1 MKKATKFL
9 LAAVLGLA
17 AVFTTSC
24 ALEIVAPENKW
35 VTYEYPYKTDKG
47 TCVLRCHA
55 YYSDTPTKIQTYG
68 NPLELPAGL
77 TIVAAPK
84 IVNGDKTSFVE
95 LFGETVTANSY
106 AINTFGKG
114 RTTISADGEDNSE
127 NATSFNMGYT
137 AWLVIYNCIL
147 HEGISTSVP
156 TILKDGSEYKINLD
170 QKFWKKLMYQM
181 AINKLTELAAA
192 E

>member
-17 AVFTTSC
+17 AIFTTSC

-35 VTYEYPYKTDKG
+35 VEYEYPYETGTG
-47 TCVLRCHA
+47 TCVLRCYA
-55 YYSDTPTKIQTYG
+55 YYSDTPTTVKTYG
-68 NPLELPAGL
+68 ETLDLPAGL

-84 IVNGDKTSFVE
+84 IVNGDKSSFVD
-95 LFGETVTANSY
+95 LFGDAVTANSY

-114 RTTISADGEDNSE
+114 RTTISANGEDSDN
-127 NATSFNMGYT
+127 NKTSFNMGYT
-137 AWLVIYNCIL
+137 SWLVLYNCII
-147 HEGISTSVP
+147 HEGISTSAP
-156 TILKDGSEYKINLD
+156 TILKDGAKYNLN
-170 QKFWKKLMYQM
+170 QQFWKKLMYQM
-181 AINKLTELAAA
+181 AANKLIELAAA

>member
-17 AVFTTSC
+17 AIFTTSC

-35 VTYEYPYKTDKG
+35 VTYEYPVTKDG
-47 TCVLRCHA
+47 TTYVTRCYA
-55 YYSDTPTKIQTYG
+55 YYTETPTTINAYG
-68 NPLELPAGL
+68 KTRTIEPGL

-84 IVNGDKTSFVE
+84 IVNGNRDNFVE
-95 LFGETVTANSY
+95 LFGAAVTANSY
-106 AINTFGKG
+106 SIKTF
-114 RTTISADGEDNSE
+114 RNGENVDYSESDNSE
-127 NATSFNMGYT
+127 TKQFKMSYT
-137 AWLVIYNCIL
+137 TWLILYNSII
-147 HEGISTSVP
+147 HENISTGAP
-156 TILKDGSEYKINLD
+156 EILKDGSELD
-170 QKFWKKLMYQM
+170 VTKVKWKKIIYFM

>member
-17 AVFTTSC
+17 AIFTTSC

-35 VTYEYPYKTDKG
+35 VTYEYPITKDG
-47 TCVLRCHA
+47 TTYVTRCYA
-55 YYSDTPTKIQTYG
+55 YYTETPTTINAYG
-68 NPLELPAGL
+68 KTRTIEPGL

-84 IVNGDKTSFVE
+84 IVNGNQNSFE
-95 LFGETVTANSY
+95 ALFGQAVTNNSY
-106 AINTFGKG
+106 AIKTFGKG
-114 RTTISADGEDNSE
+114 EYVAYSESEDDQNPDKFKMSYTTWLILYNSIIHE
-127 NATSFNMGYT
+127 N
-137 AWLVIYNCIL
+137 
-147 HEGISTSVP
+147 ISTGAP
-156 TILKDGSEYKINLD
+156 EILKDGKELAIENVK
-170 QKFWKKLMYQM
+170 WKKIIYYM

>member
-17 AVFTTSC
+17 AIFTTSC

-35 VTYEYPYKTDKG
+35 VTYEYPVKEGETTY
-47 TCVLRCHA
+47 VIRCYA
-55 YYSDTPTKIQTYG
+55 YYTETPTTINAYG
-68 NPLELPAGL
+68 KTRTIEPGL

-84 IVNGDKTSFVE
+84 IVNGNENSFE
-95 LFGETVTANSY
+95 ALFGQTVTNNSY
-106 AINTFGKG
+106 AIKTFGKG
-114 RTTISADGEDNSE
+114 ENVEYGNADDDSDKSTFKMSYTTWLILYNSIIHE
-127 NATSFNMGYT
+127 N
-137 AWLVIYNCIL
+137 
-147 HEGISTSVP
+147 ISTGAP
-156 TILKDGSEYKINLD
+156 EILKDGKELD
-170 QKFWKKLMYQM
+170 VKNVKWKKIIYFM

>member
-17 AVFTTSC
+17 AIFTTSC

-35 VTYEYPYKTDKG
+35 VTYEYPVKNGDTTYVIRG
-47 TCVLRCHA
+47 YA
-55 YYSDTPTKIQTYG
+55 YYTETPTTIKTYG
-68 NPLELPAGL
+68 EPLDLPAGL

-84 IVNGDKTSFVE
+84 IVNGDNTSFVE
-95 LFGETVTANSY
+95 LFGEAVTANSY
-106 AINTFGKG
+106 SIKTFGKG
-114 RTTISADGEDNSE
+114 EYVEYGESDESETKKFKMSYTTWLILYNSIIHE
-127 NATSFNMGYT
+127 N
-137 AWLVIYNCIL
+137 
-147 HEGISTSVP
+147 ISTGAP
-156 TILKDGSEYKINLD
+156 EILKDGKKLAIENVK
-170 QKFWKKLMYQM
+170 WKKLIYFM

>member
-17 AVFTTSC
+17 AIFTTSC

-35 VTYEYPYKTDKG
+35 VTYEYPVKEGETTYVIRG
-47 TCVLRCHA
+47 YA
-55 YYSDTPTKIQTYG
+55 YYTETPTTIKTYG
-68 NPLELPAGL
+68 APLDLPAGL

-84 IVNGDKTSFVE
+84 IVNGNEKSFVE
-95 LFGETVTANSY
+95 LFGEAVTANSY
-106 AINTFGKG
+106 AIKTFGKG
-114 RTTISADGEDNSE
+114 EYVKYGNSE
-127 NATSFNMGYT
+127 NDSEDNQFKMSYT
-137 AWLVIYNCIL
+137 TWLILYNSII
-147 HEGISTSVP
+147 HENISTGAP
-156 TILKDGSEYKINLD
+156 EILKDGKELAIENVK
-170 QKFWKKLMYQM
+170 WKKIIYYM

>member
-17 AVFTTSC
+17 AIFTTSC

-35 VTYEYPYKTDKG
+35 VTYEYPVTNGDTTYVIRG
-47 TCVLRCHA
+47 YA
-55 YYSDTPTKIQTYG
+55 YYTGTPTTIKTYG
-68 NPLELPAGL
+68 KPLELPAGL

-84 IVNGDKTSFVE
+84 IVNGNESSFVD
-95 LFGETVTANSY
+95 LFGNAVTANSY
-106 AINTFGKG
+106 SIKTFRNGENVDYSNTDNDNDTKQFKMSY
-114 RTTISADGEDNSE
+114 TTWLILYNSIIHE
-127 NATSFNMGYT
+127 N
-137 AWLVIYNCIL
+137 
-147 HEGISTSVP
+147 ISTGAP
-156 TILKDGSEYKINLD
+156 EILKDGKELAIENVK
-170 QKFWKKLMYQM
+170 WKKLIYYM

>member
-17 AVFTTSC
+17 AIFTTSC

-35 VTYEYPYKTDKG
+35 VTYEYPVKNGDATYVIRG
-47 TCVLRCHA
+47 YA
-55 YYSDTPTKIQTYG
+55 YYTETPTKIKTYG
-68 NPLELPAGL
+68 DPLELPAGL

-84 IVNGDKTSFVE
+84 IVNGNESSFVD
-95 LFGETVTANSY
+95 LFGNAVTANSY
-106 AINTFGKG
+106 AIKTFGKG
-114 RTTISADGEDNSE
+114 EYVEYGESEESEAKQFKMSYTTWLILYNSIIHE
-127 NATSFNMGYT
+127 N
-137 AWLVIYNCIL
+137 
-147 HEGISTSVP
+147 ISTGAP
-156 TILKDGSEYKINLD
+156 EILKDGSELD
-170 QKFWKKLMYQM
+170 VTKVKWKKIIYFM

>member
-17 AVFTTSC
+17 AIFTTSC

-35 VTYEYPYKTDKG
+35 VTYEYPVTNGDTTYVIRG
-47 TCVLRCHA
+47 YA
-55 YYSDTPTKIQTYG
+55 YYTETPTTINAYG
-68 NPLELPAGL
+68 KTRTIEPGL

-84 IVNGDKTSFVE
+84 IVNGNENSFTD
-95 LFGETVTANSY
+95 LFGQAVTANSY
-106 AINTFGKG
+106 SIKTF
-114 RTTISADGEDNSE
+114 RNGENVDYSESDNSE
-127 NATSFNMGYT
+127 TKQFKMSYT
-137 AWLVIYNCIL
+137 TWLILYNSII
-147 HEGISTSVP
+147 HENISTGAP
-156 TILKDGSEYKINLD
+156 EILKDGSELD
-170 QKFWKKLMYQM
+170 VTKVKWKKIIYFM

>member
-17 AVFTTSC
+17 AIFTTSC

-35 VTYEYPYKTDKG
+35 VTYEYPVTNGDTTYVIRG
-47 TCVLRCHA
+47 YA
-55 YYSDTPTKIQTYG
+55 YYTETPTKIKTYG
-68 NPLELPAGL
+68 EPLDLPAGL

-84 IVNGDKTSFVE
+84 IVNGNESSFVD
-95 LFGETVTANSY
+95 LFGDAVTANSY
-106 AINTFGKG
+106 SIKTFGKG
-114 RTTISADGEDNSE
+114 EYVDYSESDKSETKQFKMSYTTWLILYNSIIHE
-127 NATSFNMGYT
+127 N
-137 AWLVIYNCIL
+137 
-147 HEGISTSVP
+147 ISTGAP
-156 TILKDGSEYKINLD
+156 EILRDGKKFDLD
-170 QKFWKKLMYQM
+170 NVKWKKLIYYM

>member
-17 AVFTTSC
+17 AIFTTSC

-35 VTYEYPYKTDKG
+35 VTYEYPVTKDG
-47 TCVLRCHA
+47 TTYVTRCYA
-55 YYSDTPTKIQTYG
+55 YYTETPTTINAYG
-68 NPLELPAGL
+68 KTRTIEPGL

-84 IVNGDKTSFVE
+84 IVDANQNSFE
-95 LFGETVTANSY
+95 ALFGQTVTNNSY
-106 AINTFGKG
+106 AIKTFGKG
-114 RTTISADGEDNSE
+114 ENVEYGNAEDDSDKKQFKMSYTTWLILYNSIIHE
-127 NATSFNMGYT
+127 N
-137 AWLVIYNCIL
+137 
-147 HEGISTSVP
+147 ISTGAP
-156 TILKDGSEYKINLD
+156 EILKDGSELD
-170 QKFWKKLMYQM
+170 VTKVKWKKIIYFM

>member
-17 AVFTTSC
+17 AIFTTSC

-35 VTYEYPYKTDKG
+35 VTYEYPVTKDG
-47 TCVLRCHA
+47 TTYVTRCYA
-55 YYSDTPTKIQTYG
+55 YYTETPTTINAYG
-68 NPLELPAGL
+68 KTRTIEPGL

-84 IVNGDKTSFVE
+84 IVNANQDSFE
-95 LFGETVTANSY
+95 ALFGQTVTNNSY
-106 AINTFGKG
+106 AIKTFGKG
-114 RTTISADGEDNSE
+114 ENVKYGDSDDDDDKNTKQFKMSYTTWLILYNSIIHE
-127 NATSFNMGYT
+127 N
-137 AWLVIYNCIL
+137 
-147 HEGISTSVP
+147 ISTGAP
-156 TILKDGSEYKINLD
+156 EILKDGSELD
-170 QKFWKKLMYQM
+170 VTKVKWKKIIYFM

>member
-17 AVFTTSC
+17 AIFTTSC

-35 VTYEYPYKTDKG
+35 VTYEYPYETGKG

-55 YYSDTPTKIQTYG
+55 YYSDTPTTIKTYG
-68 NPLELPAGL
+68 APLELPAGL

-84 IVNGDKTSFVE
+84 IVNGNEKSFVE
-95 LFGETVTANSY
+95 LFGEAVTANSY
-106 AINTFGKG
+106 AIKTFGKG
-114 RTTISADGEDNSE
+114 EYVEYGESDKSETKQFKMSYTTWLILYNSIIHE
-127 NATSFNMGYT
+127 N
-137 AWLVIYNCIL
+137 
-147 HEGISTSVP
+147 ISTGAP
-156 TILKDGSEYKINLD
+156 EILKDGKELAIENVK
-170 QKFWKKLMYQM
+170 WKKIIYYM
-181 AINKLTELAAA
+181 AIKKLTELAAA

>member
-17 AVFTTSC
+17 AIFTTSC

-35 VTYEYPYKTDKG
+35 VTYEYPVTTDKG
-47 TCVLRCHA
+47 TSYVIRGYA
-55 YYSDTPTKIQTYG
+55 YYTETPTKIKTYG
-68 NPLELPAGL
+68 EPLDLPAGL

-84 IVNGDKTSFVE
+84 IVNGNRDNFVE
-95 LFGETVTANSY
+95 LFGEAVTANSY
-106 AINTFGKG
+106 SIKTFRNGEYVEYGESDKSEAKQFKMSY
-114 RTTISADGEDNSE
+114 TTWLILYNSIIHE
-127 NATSFNMGYT
+127 N
-137 AWLVIYNCIL
+137 
-147 HEGISTSVP
+147 ISTGAP
-156 TILKDGSEYKINLD
+156 EILKDGKELAIENVK
-170 QKFWKKLMYQM
+170 WKKIIYYM

>member
-17 AVFTTSC
+17 AIFTTSC

-35 VTYEYPYKTDKG
+35 VTYEYPVTTDKG
-47 TCVLRCHA
+47 TTYVIRGYA
-55 YYSDTPTKIQTYG
+55 YYTETPTKIKTYG
-68 NPLELPAGL
+68 DPLELPAGL

-84 IVNGDKTSFVE
+84 IVNGNESSFVD
-95 LFGETVTANSY
+95 LFGDAVTANSY
-106 AINTFGKG
+106 SIKTFRNGENVDYNNTDDDNNTKQFKMSY
-114 RTTISADGEDNSE
+114 TTWLILYNSIIHE
-127 NATSFNMGYT
+127 N
-137 AWLVIYNCIL
+137 
-147 HEGISTSVP
+147 ISTGAP
-156 TILKDGSEYKINLD
+156 EILKDGKELAIENVK
-170 QKFWKKLMYQM
+170 WKKIIYYM

>member
-17 AVFTTSC
+17 AIFTTSC

-35 VTYEYPYKTDKG
+35 VTYEYPVKNGDATYVIRG
-47 TCVLRCHA
+47 YA
-55 YYSDTPTKIQTYG
+55 YYTETPTKIKTYG
-68 NPLELPAGL
+68 DPLDLPAGL

-106 AINTFGKG
+106 AIKTFGKG
-114 RTTISADGEDNSE
+114 EYVKYGNSE
-127 NATSFNMGYT
+127 NDSEDNQFKMSYT
-137 AWLVIYNCIL
+137 TWLILYNSII
-147 HEGISTSVP
+147 HENISTGAP
-156 TILKDGSEYKINLD
+156 EILKDGKELAIENVK
-170 QKFWKKLMYQM
+170 WKKIIYYM

>member
-35 VTYEYPYKTDKG
+35 VTYEYPVTTDKG
-47 TCVLRCHA
+47 TTYVIRGYA
-55 YYSDTPTKIQTYG
+55 YYTETQTTINAYG
-68 NPLELPAGL
+68 KNRTIEPGL

-84 IVNGDKTSFVE
+84 IVNGNRDNFVD
-95 LFGETVTANSY
+95 LFGDAVTANSY
-106 AINTFGKG
+106 SIKTFRNGEDVDYTNTDDDINTKQFKMSY
-114 RTTISADGEDNSE
+114 TTWLILYNSIIHE
-127 NATSFNMGYT
+127 N
-137 AWLVIYNCIL
+137 
-147 HEGISTSVP
+147 ISTGAP
-156 TILKDGSEYKINLD
+156 EILKDGKELAIENVK
-170 QKFWKKLMYQM
+170 WKKIIYYM

>member
-17 AVFTTSC
+17 AIFTTSC

-35 VTYEYPYKTDKG
+35 VTYEYPVTNGDTTYVIRG
-47 TCVLRCHA
+47 YA
-55 YYSDTPTKIQTYG
+55 YYTETPTTIKTYG
-68 NPLELPAGL
+68 EPLDLPAGL

-84 IVNGDKTSFVE
+84 IVNGNRDNFVE
-95 LFGETVTANSY
+95 LFGEAVTANSY
-106 AINTFGKG
+106 SIRTFRNGENVEYGESDKSETKQFKMSY
-114 RTTISADGEDNSE
+114 TTWLILYNSIIHE
-127 NATSFNMGYT
+127 N
-137 AWLVIYNCIL
+137 
-147 HEGISTSVP
+147 ISTGAP
-156 TILKDGSEYKINLD
+156 EILKDGKELD
-170 QKFWKKLMYQM
+170 VNNVKWKKIIYFM

>member
-17 AVFTTSC
+17 AIFTTSC

-35 VTYEYPYKTDKG
+35 VTYEYPVKEGETTYVIRG
-47 TCVLRCHA
+47 YA
-55 YYSDTPTKIQTYG
+55 YYTETPTTIKTYG
-68 NPLELPAGL
+68 EPLDLPAGL

-84 IVNGDKTSFVE
+84 IVNGNESSFVD
-95 LFGETVTANSY
+95 LFGDAVTANSY
-106 AINTFGKG
+106 SIKTF
-114 RTTISADGEDNSE
+114 RNGEDVDYNNTDDDK

>member
-17 AVFTTSC
+17 AIFTTSC

-35 VTYEYPYKTDKG
+35 VTYEYPITKDG
-47 TCVLRCHA
+47 TTYVTRCYA
-55 YYSDTPTKIQTYG
+55 YYTETPTTINAYG
-68 NPLELPAGL
+68 KTRTIEPGL

-84 IVNGDKTSFVE
+84 IVNGNQNSFE
-95 LFGETVTANSY
+95 ALFGQAVTNNSY
-106 AINTFGKG
+106 AIKTFGKG
-114 RTTISADGEDNSE
+114 EYVDYSESDNSE
-127 NATSFNMGYT
+127 TKQFKMSYT
-137 AWLVIYNCIL
+137 TWLILYNSII
-147 HEGISTSVP
+147 HENISTGAP
-156 TILKDGSEYKINLD
+156 EILKDGSELD
-170 QKFWKKLMYQM
+170 VTKVKWKKIIYFM

>member
-17 AVFTTSC
+17 AIFTTSC

-35 VTYEYPYKTDKG
+35 VTYEYPYETGKG

-55 YYSDTPTKIQTYG
+55 YYSDTPTTIKTYG
-68 NPLELPAGL
+68 APLELPAGL

-84 IVNGDKTSFVE
+84 IVNGNEKSFVE
-95 LFGETVTANSY
+95 LFGEAVTANSY
-106 AINTFGKG
+106 AIKTFGKG
-114 RTTISADGEDNSE
+114 EYVKYGNSE
-127 NATSFNMGYT
+127 NDSEDNQFKMSYT
-137 AWLVIYNCIL
+137 TWLILYNSII
-147 HEGISTSVP
+147 HENISTGAP
-156 TILKDGSEYKINLD
+156 EILKDGKELAIENVK
-170 QKFWKKLMYQM
+170 WKKIIYYM

>member
-17 AVFTTSC
+17 AIFTTSC

-35 VTYEYPYKTDKG
+35 VTYEYPVTNDDTTYVIRG
-47 TCVLRCHA
+47 YA
-55 YYSDTPTKIQTYG
+55 YYTETPTKIKTYG
-68 NPLELPAGL
+68 DPLELPAGL

-84 IVNGDKTSFVE
+84 IVNGNRDNFVE
-95 LFGETVTANSY
+95 LFGEAVTANSY
-106 AINTFGKG
+106 SIRTFRNGENVDYNNTDDDNNTKQFKMSY
-114 RTTISADGEDNSE
+114 TTWLILYNSIIHE
-127 NATSFNMGYT
+127 N
-137 AWLVIYNCIL
+137 
-147 HEGISTSVP
+147 ISTGAP
-156 TILKDGSEYKINLD
+156 EILKDGSELD
-170 QKFWKKLMYQM
+170 VTKVKWKKIIYFM

>member
-17 AVFTTSC
+17 AIFTTSC

-35 VTYEYPYKTDKG
+35 VTYEYPVTNGDTTYVIRG
-47 TCVLRCHA
+47 YA
-55 YYSDTPTKIQTYG
+55 YYTETPTKIKTYG
-68 NPLELPAGL
+68 DPLELPAGL

-114 RTTISADGEDNSE
+114 RTTISENGEDNDE

-181 AINKLTELAAA
+181 AIKKLTELAAA